1 VQDYVFYWA
10 KENITFEGQT
20 EGEEEGNTNSV
31 RLQIINETIGDYTC
45 YVSNGVQPGGSCT
58 IQIDGRLT
66 LKGYCH
72 EMNIC
77 FEGPKNQNTTL

>member
-1 VQDYVFYWA
+1 MQDYVFYWA

-20 EGEEEGNTNSV
+20 EGEEGNTNSV

-45 YVSNGVQPGGSCT
+45 YVSNGVEPGGACT

-72 EMNIC
+72 QMNVY
-77 FEGPKNQNTTL
+77 FEGPKNKKNNTL